1 MAIKEKITDFFEKY
15 TQTLNGEKD
24 TYLFSLREK
33 SIKLFQELGI
43 PTLKNEEWKYTKLNF
58 LNSIDFELSNS
69 PLKTMPDNF
78 QISDYYI
85 DNFEGN
91 ILVFINGF
99 FSDQFSRIINTK
111 DDLIISNLNE
121 AKAKYPDI
129 IQNYLSKYT
138 DENNNPFTALNT
150 ALSNDGAVIII
161 PENSVSNL
169 PIHFL
174 FINLPDNKNI
184 ITNTRNII
192 IVDSNSKAQ
201 IIETNHSIGDY
212 SSFHNSVTEIFIKQ
226 NADVEYYK
234 FQNETNNAYYIGTT
248 QIYQERDSK
257 LLSTTISLGGKFIRN
272 NLNSI
277 LDGENGEAYFN
288 GLYFIGNEDFV
299 DNHTLADHAKPH
311 CNSNENYKGIIDG
324 KATAVFNGKI
334 MVRPYAQKT
343 NAYQSNK
350 NILLSE
356 DATIN
361 TKPQL
366 EIFAD
371 DVKCSHGATSGFLNR
386 DAIFY
391 FRARGI
397 DEKTA
402 QSYLLN
408 SFSSDIIETI
418 RNDSLRD
425 LIKSEVAKKLSMN
438 DLYFCSIL
446 ESNKI

>member
-1 MAIKEKITDFFEKY
+1 MAIKEKITDFFERY

-33 SIKLFQELGI
+33 SIRLFQELGI
-43 PTLKNEEWKYTKLNF
+43 PTLKNEEWKYTRLNF
-58 LNSIDFELSNS
+58 LNSIDFEISNS

-99 FSDQFSRIINTK
+99 FAEQFSKIINT
-111 DDLIISNLNE
+111 DDFTISNLNE
-121 AKAKYPDI
+121 AKVKYPDI
-129 IQNYLSKYT
+129 IKNYLTKYT
-138 DENNNPFTALNT
+138 DESINPFTALNT
-150 ALSNDGAVIII
+150 ALANDGAAIII
-161 PENSVSNL
+161 SDNSESSK
-169 PIHFL
+169 PIHLL
-174 FINLPDNKNI
+174 FINISDKENI

-201 IIETNHSIGDY
+201 IIETSRSLGDY

-226 NADVEYYK
+226 NADLEYYK
-234 FQNETNNAYYIGTT
+234 FQNDSNRAYFIGTT
-248 QIYQERDSK
+248 HIHQERDSR

-272 NLNSI
+272 NLNTI
-277 LDGENGEAYFN
+277 LDGENAEAHFN

-334 MVRPYAQKT
+334 MVRPQAQKT

-350 NILLSE
+350 NILLSK

-371 DVKCSHGATSGFLNR
+371 DVKCSHGATSGFLDR

-391 FRARGI
+391 FRSRGI
-397 DEKTA
+397 DEKKA

-408 SFSSDIIETI
+408 SFSSDIIETVS
-418 RNDSLRD
+418 NDSLRD
-425 LIKSEVAKKLSMN
+425 LIKSEVAKKLYMN
-438 DLYFCSIL
+438 DLYFCSFL

>member
-15 TQTLNGEKD
+15 TQSLNGEKD
-24 TYLFSLREK
+24 SYLFSLRKK
-33 SIKLFQELGI
+33 SFNSFHELGI
-43 PTLKNEEWKYTKLNF
+43 PTFKNEEWKYTKLNF
-58 LNSIDFELSNS
+58 LNTIDFEISNT
-69 PLKTMPDNF
+69 PLKSIPDNLI
-78 QISDYYI
+78 ISDYYI

-99 FSDQFSRIINTK
+99 FAEQFSKIKNSK

-121 AKAKYPDI
+121 AKVKYPEI
-129 IQNYLSKYT
+129 IEKFLTKHT
-138 DENNNPFTALNT
+138 DEKINPFTAVNT
-150 ALSNDGAVIII
+150 ALSIDGAVIMI
-161 PENSVSNL
+161 PEKSESIL
-169 PIHFL
+169 PTHLL
-174 FINLPDNKNI
+174 FINFSDNVNL

-192 IVDSNSKAQ
+192 IVNSNSKAQ
-201 IIETNHSIGDY
+201 IIETSHNVGDY
-212 SSFHNSVTEIFIKQ
+212 SYFHNSVTEIFIKQ
-226 NADVEYYK
+226 YADLEYYK
-234 FQNETNNAYYIGTT
+234 FQNDSKRSYYIGTT
-248 QIYQERDSK
+248 QIHQERDSK
-257 LLSTTISLGGKFIRN
+257 FFSTTISIRGKFIRN
-272 NLNSI
+272 NLNTI
-277 LDGENGEAYFN
+277 LDGENAEAHFN

-299 DNHTLADHAKPH
+299 DNHTLADHAKPY
-311 CNSNENYKGIIDG
+311 CNSNENYKGIIDD

-334 MVRPYAQKT
+334 IVRPNAQKT

-350 NILLSE
+350 NILLSK

-371 DVKCSHGATSGFLNR
+371 DVKCSHGATSGYLDR

-397 DEKTA
+397 DEKMA

-408 SFSSDIIETI
+408 SFSSDIIETVK
-418 RNDSLRD
+418 NDPLRD

-438 DLYFCSIL
+438 DLYFCSVL

>member
-1 MAIKEKITDFFEKY
+1 MAIKEKITDYFEKY
-15 TQTLNGEKD
+15 TQSLNGEKNS
-24 TYLFSLREK
+24 YLFSLREK
-33 SIKLFQELGI
+33 SIKIFHELGI

-58 LNSIDFELSNS
+58 LNNIDFEISNS
-69 PLKTMPDNF
+69 APHSFPENF
-78 QISDYYI
+78 KISDYYI
-85 DNFEGN
+85 ENFEGDV
-91 ILVFINGF
+91 LVFINGF
-99 FSDQFSRIINTK
+99 FEKKYSRIINTEEN
-111 DDLIISNLNE
+111 LVVTNLNE
-121 AKAKYPDI
+121 AKEKYSNI
-129 IQNYLSKYT
+129 LENYLTKYT
-138 DENNNPFTALNT
+138 DESNNPFTALNT
-150 ALSNDGAVIII
+150 ALANDGAVIIL
-161 PENSVSNL
+161 PKNFEKEL
-169 PIHFL
+169 PIHLL
-174 FINLPDNKNI
+174 FINIPLQSNL
-184 ITNTRNII
+184 ITNSRNLI

-201 IIETNHSIGDY
+201 FIETSYSWGDLA
-212 SSFHNSVTEIFIKQ
+212 SFHNTVSELYLKQ
-226 NADVEYYK
+226 NSEVEYYK
-234 FQNETNNAYYIGTT
+234 FQNDSHSAYYIGST
-248 QIYQERDSK
+248 QIHQEKDSR
-257 LLSTTISLGGKFIRN
+257 LFSTTISLAGKFIRN

-277 LDGENGEAYFN
+277 LDGENSEAHFN

-299 DNHTLADHAKPH
+299 DNHTLVDHAKPH

-334 MVRPYAQKT
+334 MVRPFAQKT

-371 DVKCSHGATSGFLNR
+371 DVKCSHGATSGYLDR

-397 DEKTA
+397 DEKIA

-408 SFSSDIIETI
+408 SFSSDIIETVKI
-418 RNDSLRD
+418 DALRD
-425 LIKSEVAKKLSMN
+425 LIKSEIAKKLSMN
-438 DLYFCSIL
+438 ELYFCSIL